1 MIERIT
7 NGLVYGE
14 IAPKWPSSLPGYYA
28 LGVLVLAI
36 FVLLGWS
43 YGKDNRDARD
53 RRNDK
58 GGK

>member
-1 MIERIT
+1 MLDRIA

-14 IAPKWPSSLPGYYA
+14 IAPKWPSSLPGYCT

-43 YGKDNRDARD
+43 YGKDNRAARD
-53 RRNDK
+53 RRNDN